1 MEFCEKCGSMI
12 LVTEGKAA
20 CASCGHKPKKKVKIE
35 SSEKMD
41 NKEQIAVINEEAEN
55 TYPEVD
61 MLCPKCKNKK
71 AFFWTIQTRA
81 GDESETK
88 FYKCTK
94 CKHTW
99 RKYR

>member
-1 MEFCEKCGSMI
+1 MQFCEKCGGLIVIS
-12 LVTEGKAA
+12 ENKNA
-20 CASCGHKPKKKVKIE
+20 CASCGHKVKKVKIE

-41 NKEQIAVINEEAEN
+41 NKEQIAVINEEAGN